1 MLKKPLSSK
10 SGTKVSRPGSVLRIP
25 VVVSTVMGL
34 KVARGYAP
42 ICDLADISRPDIYD
56 ASNNPTGTQRDLS
69 PKHARDAYEYVK
81 VEDVGFFPEVF
92 LALRDTAAA
101 SLRMT
106 NESRGFA
113 TLEISK
119 AAIRRSD
126 QIKISRV
133 DGNHRL
139 HLADGHAEGYPR
151 LTKVVSFCLAMEI
164 SKDQEIKL
172 FRDIN
177 NNQRRMNTSHLDNI
191 DLRLSGARAIARR
204 DPPLYIA
211 KKLRDDPD
219 SPLHGKVY
227 DGGRSDVSKF
237 IPLRTLKTGIE
248 YMLSRPTRL
257 TSLDDTDVQATV
269 IKNYFSAL
277 KNWEPEAWKRPKD
290 FLMLRGAGLWGICFL
305 GASVIDRALGK
316 GQYRTQDMVNI
327 LKSGPDWDWSK
338 GGDFQGYSG
347 RQGALKISDQIT
359 GELEDGSGS
368 SLKSL
373 IKKISSEIS

>member
-1 MLKKPLSSK
+1 MAK
-10 SGTKVSRPGSVLRIP
+10 SGTKKITTKLRLA
-25 VVVSTVMGL
+25 VVVSTVMGV
-34 KVARGYAP
+34 KVARGFAR
-42 ICDLADISRPDIYD
+42 ICDLADISKPDIYD
-56 ASNNPTGTQRDLS
+56 AATNPTGTQRDLS

-81 VEDVGFFPEVF
+81 SEEIGFFPEVF
-92 LALRDTAAA
+92 LALRDPSAATVQI
-101 SLRMT
+101 T
-106 NESRGFA
+106 NEARGYG
-113 TLEISK
+113 TLEVSK
-119 AAIRRSD
+119 SAIKRSD

-151 LTKVVSFCLAMEI
+151 LTNIVSFCLALEV

-191 DLRLSGARAIARR
+191 DLRLAGERAIARR
-204 DPPLYIA
+204 DPALYIA
-211 KKLRDDPD
+211 KKLRDDHD
-219 SPLHGKVY
+219 SPFYGKVY

-269 IKNYFSAL
+269 IKNYFMAL
-277 KNWEPEAWKRPKD
+277 RNWEPEAWKRPKD

-305 GASVIDRALGK
+305 GANVIDRALGK
-316 GQYRTQDMVNI
+316 GQYRNQDMVNI

-347 RQGALKISDQIT
+347 RGGALKISDMIT

-373 IKKISSEIS
+373 IQKISSEIS

>member
-1 MLKKPLSSK
+1 MAMDESKQKSLKRSEM
-10 SGTKVSRPGSVLRIP
+10 VLRIP
-25 VVVSTVMGL
+25 VVSATVMGL
-34 KVARGYAP
+34 PVVRGYAR
-42 ICDLADISRPDIYD
+42 ICDLAEVSKPDIYD
-56 ASNNPTGTQRDLS
+56 ATLNPTGTQRDLS
-69 PKHARDAYEYVK
+69 PQHARDAYQYLK
-81 VEDVGFFPEVF
+81 TEDVGFFPEIF
-92 LALRDTAAA
+92 LALRDPSAATVR
-101 SLRMT
+101 LT
-106 NESRGFA
+106 NPSRGFG
-113 TLEISK
+113 TLEIGK
-119 AAIRRSD
+119 AAIKRSD
-126 QIKISRV
+126 EIKVSRV

-151 LTKVVSFCLAMEI
+151 LTNMVSFCLATDI
-164 SKDQEIKL
+164 TKDQEIKL

-191 DLRLSGARAIARR
+191 DLRLAGPREIASR
-204 DPPLYIA
+204 DPALYIA
-211 KKLRDDPD
+211 KKLRDDSD
-219 SPLHGKVY
+219 SPFNGKIY
-227 DGGRSDVSKF
+227 DGGRSDVNKF

-257 TSLDDTDVQATV
+257 TSLDDVDVQAQV

-277 KNWEPEAWKRPKD
+277 RSWELNAWKKPND
-290 FLMLRGAGLWGICFL
+290 YLMLRGAGLWGVCFL

-316 GQYRTQDMVNI
+316 SQYKSNDMLSI

-347 RQGALKISDQIT
+347 RGGALKISDIIT
-359 GELEDGSGS
+359 SELEDGVGG